1 MSDTLRL
8 GVLGCGVIS
17 DTYLTRAGEFE
28 GLEVVACADI
38 DQKRAQA
45 QASRYSVKALDPEA
59 LIASPDI
66 DLVINLTPPTAHAA
80 IGRAV
85 LAAGKHLYAEKP
97 LGVTL
102 EEGRELVAA
111 AAAAGRRIGCAPDT
125 FLGGGHQNARRLV
138 DQGAIGR
145 PVAGTIAFMNHGMED
160 WHPNPTFFYQ
170 PGGGP
175 VLDIGP
181 YYVTALVNL
190 IGPVRRVCAFA
201 ARAFEERIVTAEP
214 RYVERVPVEVQ
225 THVAGTLEFACGAI
239 VTVTVTWDVW
249 AERPYQLN
257 LYGTE
262 GSLLLP
268 DPNFFGGAT
277 AISRKGSPFEPVE
290 PQGLAYAKANR
301 PTRRGTEV
309 ADYRIIGV
317 VDMARAIQE
326 GRPHRCSGELA
337 LHVLE
342 VLTALE
348 RSAQEGAAVPIE
360 TPCSRPEALTAAF

>member
-1 MSDTLRL
+1 MSGTLRL

-17 DTYLTRAGEFE
+17 DTYLTRASEFA

-38 DQKRAQA
+38 DPKRAEA
-45 QASRYSVKALDPEA
+45 QASRYGVKALDPDA

-66 DLVINLTPPTAHAA
+66 DLVINLTPPKAHAA
-80 IGRAV
+80 LGKAV

-102 EEGRELVAA
+102 DEGRALVAA

-125 FLGGGHQNARRLV
+125 FLGGGHQHARHLV

-145 PVAGTIAFMNHGMED
+145 PIAGTITFMTHGMED
-160 WHPNPTFFYQ
+160 WHPDPTFFFQ

-201 ARAFEERIVTAEP
+201 GRSFEERIVTAEP
-214 RYVERVPVEVQ
+214 RYVERVPVAVD
-225 THVAGTLEFACGAI
+225 THVAGVLEFACGAL
-239 VTVTVTWDVW
+239 VTLTVSWDVW
-249 AERPYQLN
+249 AERLYRLD

-262 GSLLLP
+262 GTLLLP

-277 AISRKGSPFEPVE
+277 QVSRKGAAFAPEEPE
-290 PQGLAYAKANR
+290 GFPYARPNR
-301 PTRRGTEV
+301 AGRRGNDV

-348 RSAQEGAAVPIE
+348 RSAEEARAVTID
-360 TPCSRPEALTAAF
+360 TPCTRPEALTGEL

>member
-1 MSDTLRL
+1 
-8 GVLGCGVIS
+8 
-17 DTYLTRAGEFE
+17 
-28 GLEVVACADI
+28 
-38 DQKRAQA
+38 
-45 QASRYSVKALDPEA
+45 
-59 LIASPDI
+59 
-66 DLVINLTPPTAHAA
+66 
-80 IGRAV
+80 
-85 LAAGKHLYAEKP
+85 
-97 LGVTL
+97 
-102 EEGRELVAA
+102 
-111 AAAAGRRIGCAPDT
+111 
-125 FLGGGHQNARRLV
+125 
-138 DQGAIGR
+138 
-145 PVAGTIAFMNHGMED
+145 MNHGMED

-290 PQGLAYAKANR
+290 PAGPGLCQG
-301 PTRRGTEV
+301 PTARRAAAPRSPTT
-309 ADYRIIGV
+309 ASSASSTWPAPSR
-317 VDMARAIQE
+317 RAV
-326 GRPHRCSGELA
+326 R
-337 LHVLE
+337 
-342 VLTALE
+342 
-348 RSAQEGAAVPIE
+348 
-360 TPCSRPEALTAAF
+360 TAAPASWRCTCWRC

>member
-1 MSDTLRL
+1 MSQTLRL

-17 DTYLTRAGEFE
+17 DTYLTRAAEFE
-28 GLEVVACADI
+28 GLEVVACADV
-38 DQKRAQA
+38 DPKRAQA
-45 QASRYSVKALDPEA
+45 QASRYDVKALDPDA

-80 IGRAV
+80 VGRAV

-125 FLGGGHQNARRLV
+125 FLGGGHQHARRLV
-138 DQGAIGR
+138 DQGTIGR
-145 PVAGTIAFMNHGMED
+145 PIAGTVTFTNHGMED
-160 WHPNPTFFYQ
+160 WQPDPTFFFQ

-190 IGPVRRVCAFA
+190 IGPVRRVCAMA
-201 ARAFEERIVTAEP
+201 GRGFEERVVTAEP
-214 RYVERVPVEVQ
+214 RYVERVPVAVQ
-225 THVAGTLEFACGAI
+225 THVAGVLEFACGAL
-239 VTVTVTWDVW
+239 VSLTVSWDIW
-249 AERPYQLN
+249 AESLYRLD

-277 AISRKGSPFEPVE
+277 TVSRKGSAFEPVE
-290 PQGLAYAKANR
+290 PEGLAYARPNR
-301 PTRRGTEV
+301 ATRRGNDV

-317 VDMARAIQE
+317 VDMARAIRE

-348 RSAQEGAAVPIE
+348 RSAMKGAAVTIE
-360 TPCSRPEALTAAF
+360 TPCSRPEALAGEL